1 VKIKNIYKGK
11 KVLVTGGTGMIGKE
25 LVNRLVEFG
34 AEVRVSSM
42 DDPSRAHPDTEFI
55 KADLTNYDAC
65 VKVCTGMEYIFQL
78 AGIKGSPL
86 VCQTKPASFFDNTIL
101 FSLNMLKAARQTG
114 AERYLSTSSIG
125 VYAPSE
131 SFREDDVWTSFP
143 SKNDWFA
150 GWAKRMGEL
159 QVEAY
164 KIQYGWD
171 KIAIVRPANVYGNYD
186 NFSPNDA
193 MVIPSLIRRA
203 VDGENPL
210 VVWGDGSPIRD
221 FIHARD
227 VANGMLLVMEKMPEK
242 PVNLGSGTGI
252 TIKQIAENICKCVF
266 GRPDAVVWDT
276 SKPSGDKKRLMDIS
290 YAKSLGFMPEIQI
303 EDGIRETVHWYKEN
317 RMIVGNRYNVF
328 LEDS

>member
-1 VKIKNIYKGK
+1 MNIQNIYKGK

-25 LVNRLVEFG
+25 LVNRLVNFG
-34 AEVRVSSM
+34 ADVRIASM
-42 DDPSRAHPDTEFI
+42 DDPSRAHPEAEFI
-55 KADLTNYDAC
+55 KADLTDYSAC
-65 VKVCTGMEYIFQL
+65 VKVCKGMEYVFQL

-86 VCQTKPASFFDNTIL
+86 VCQTKPASFFDSTIL
-101 FSLNMLKAARQTG
+101 FSLNMLKAARSAG
-114 AERYLSTSSIG
+114 VERYLSTSSVG

-131 SFREDDVWTSFP
+131 IFREDDVWTSFP

-159 QVEAY
+159 QIEAY
-164 KIQYGWD
+164 KIQYGWN
-171 KIAIVRPANVYGNYD
+171 KLAVVRPANVYGNFD

-227 VANGMLLVMEKMPEK
+227 VADGMLIVMDKMPEK
-242 PVNLGSGTGI
+242 PVNLGSGTGV
-252 TIKQIAENICKCVF
+252 TIKEIAESVCKCVF
-266 GRPDAVVWDT
+266 GDPGALVWDT

-290 YAKSLGFMPEIQI
+290 YANSLGFMPEIKI
-303 EDGIRETVHWYKEN
+303 EDGIRETVNWYREN
-317 RMIVGNRYNVF
+317 RGIVGKRYNVF
-328 LEDS
+328 LEDK

>member
-1 VKIKNIYKGK
+1 MELNNINKGK
-11 KVLVTGGTGMIGKE
+11 KVLVTGGTGMIGRE
-25 LVNRLVEFG
+25 LVSRLVEFG
-34 AEVRVSSM
+34 AEVRVSSL
-42 DDPSRAHPDTEFI
+42 DDVSWAHPEAEFV
-55 KADLTNYDAC
+55 KADLTDYASC
-65 VKVCTGMEYIFQL
+65 VRVCDGMEYIFHL

-86 VCQTKPASFFDNTIL
+86 VCQTKPVGFFDNTIL

-114 AERYLSTSSIG
+114 TSRYLFTSSIG

-131 SFREDDVWTSFP
+131 IFREDDVWSTFP

-159 QVEAY
+159 QVDAY
-164 KIQYGWD
+164 KIQYGWKD
-171 KIAIVRPANVYGNYD
+171 ICIVRPANTYGNYD
-186 NFSPNDA
+186 NFSPNNA

-210 VVWGDGSPIRD
+210 VIWGDGSPIRD

-227 VANGMLLVMEKMPEK
+227 VAAGMLLVMEKMPDR

-252 TIKQIAENICKCVF
+252 TIREIAKTVCRCVF
-266 GRPDAVVWDT
+266 GEETALRWDT

-290 YAKSLGFMPEIQI
+290 YARSLGFEPEIDITQGI
-303 EDGIRETVHWYKEN
+303 EETVQWYREN
-317 RMIVGNRYNVF
+317 REIVGKRYNVF
-328 LEDS
+328 LEET

>member
-1 VKIKNIYKGK
+1 MQIENIYKGK

-25 LVNRLVEFG
+25 LVNRLIEFG
-34 AEVRVSSM
+34 ANVRIASM
-42 DDPSRAHPDTEFI
+42 DDASRAHPAAEFVRT
-55 KADLTNYDAC
+55 DLTNYSAC
-65 VKVCTGMEYIFQL
+65 VDVCDGMEYIFQL

-114 AERYLSTSSIG
+114 AERYLSTSSVG

-131 SFREDDVWTSFP
+131 VFREDDVWTSFP
-143 SKNDWFA
+143 SRNDWFA

-159 QVEAY
+159 QVDAY
-164 KIQYGWD
+164 KIQYGW
-171 KIAIVRPANVYGNYD
+171 KQIAIVRPANVYGNYD

-193 MVIPSLIRRA
+193 MVIPSLIRRT
-203 VDGENPL
+203 VGGENPL

-227 VANGMLLVMEKMPEK
+227 VAAGMLLVMEKMPEK
-242 PVNLGSGTGI
+242 PVNLGSGTGV
-252 TIKQIAENICKCVF
+252 TIKEIAENVCKCVF
-266 GRPDAVVWDT
+266 GDSTALVWDT
-276 SKPSGDKKRLMDIS
+276 SKPSGDEKRLMDIS
-290 YAKSLGFMPEIQI
+290 YAKSLGFAPEISI
-303 EDGIRETVHWYKEN
+303 EDGIRETVAWYKEN
-317 RMIVGNRYNVF
+317 QSVVGKRYNVF

>member
-1 VKIKNIYKGK
+1 MNINNIYSGK

-34 AEVRVSSM
+34 AEVRVSSL
-42 DDPSRAHPDTEFI
+42 DDSSRAHPAAEFV
-55 KADLTNYDAC
+55 KADLTNYDSC
-65 VKVCTGMEYIFQL
+65 VKVCDGMEYVFQL

-86 VCQTKPASFFDNTIL
+86 VCQTKPASFFDSTIL
-101 FSLNMLKAARQTG
+101 FSLNMLKAARQAG
-114 AERYLSTSSIG
+114 VEKYLSTSSVG

-131 SFREDDVWTSFP
+131 VFHEDDVWISFP

-164 KIQYGWD
+164 KIQYGWN
-171 KIAIVRPANVYGNYD
+171 KIVIVRPANVYGNYD

-210 VVWGDGSPIRD
+210 VVWGDGSPVRD

-227 VANGMLLVMEKMPEK
+227 VANGMLLMMDKMPEK
-242 PVNLGSGTGI
+242 PVNLGSGMGV
-252 TIKQIAENICKCVF
+252 TIRQIAENICKCVF
-266 GRPDAVVWDT
+266 GTTDALVWDT

-290 YAKSLGFMPEIQI
+290 YAKSFGFMPEVTL
-303 EDGIRETVHWYKEN
+303 EAGISETVNWYKKN
-317 RMIVGNRYNVF
+317 RDIAGKRYNVF
-328 LEDS
+328 LEDK